1 MKVVAGILLV
11 ASLLDSTGL
20 VSALSGHDFDLRLT
34 ALDRTLDLNEYG
46 IDINSTFNSLLSPSG
61 VINQFSLSILI
72 QIIFV
77 TGYVISGQ

>member
-1 MKVVAGILLV
+1 MKLVAGILLV
-11 ASLLDSTGL
+11 ASLDSAGQ
-20 VSALSGHDFDLRLT
+20 VFALSGHDFDLRLT